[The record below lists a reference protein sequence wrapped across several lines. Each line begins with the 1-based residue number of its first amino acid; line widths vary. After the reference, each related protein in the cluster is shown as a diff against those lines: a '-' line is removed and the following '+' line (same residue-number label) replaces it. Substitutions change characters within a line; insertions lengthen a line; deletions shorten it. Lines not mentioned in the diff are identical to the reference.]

1 MFTSFLSEFCRNEL
15 GEQQFARRVA
25 RLNTNIIYLCLSQNV
40 PAKLLRPT
48 HSMPNLLA
56 LLDTQIA
63 DLGR

>member
-1 MFTSFLSEFCRNEL
+1 MFMSFLSEFCRNEL